1 MVQPVFF
8 VSRLYPLRP
17 VRNKPYNS
25 HFALRRPDTAIRMES
40 GPRWLSPPAAHA
52 RTPDSVIEESGM
64 IDRTTD
70 SCRLPS
76 PDRAGELQLVAGV
89 FFVLHTLRDV

>member
-40 GPRWLSPPAAHA
+40 GPGSPRPAHA

-76 PDRAGELQLVAGV
+76 PDRAGELVE
-89 FFVLHTLRDV
+89 LRVQRGEEG